1 MNLNLSNVLQVFQSS
16 SSRSTAPKP
25 PANPARSPT
34 AKTSAPTP
42 SQLGLFKGQ
51 AIVEQPISPDR
62 SGRVRFKASRWF
74 ARCDQP
80 LSIASGEVVDV
91 IGVQNITL
99 LVEPAVLLTASKNGL
114 ARLQAALMRDDRLFP
129 LESANAVAVASEAQ
143 IAMRLAE
150 IHQNQP
156 IALELWQRFVSGK
169 PVSAKTFKLCCQ
181 VLELNWQS
189 VAGYS
194 DAEANQKP
202 AVEAD
207 EAKAQQLQVEPDTD
221 LSFVGRAESIAD
233 LNQLVQRGAQMIA
246 LLGEGGIGKTILA
259 QQYFEQANY
268 DLVLECW
275 MAKETK
281 NITAAEG
288 VVLRWLKQHFQE
300 DPAHTF
306 SAALEQLKHHLRAK
320 NDSRKIGV
328 LIDNLEPAI
337 DRNGCFLAA
346 QRDYAALLETL
357 ADPALNCVVLLTSR
371 EPLHESA
378 LIKSI
383 QGRMPL
389 QPYVLSGLDRAA
401 WRQFFEHGQ
410 IATES
415 PVFSELHRVY
425 SGNPKAMRILS
436 SAIRLD
442 YDKDIGAFW
451 QEHRANLLN
460 NADLKDLVSS
470 QFDRLQQLYPDAYQ
484 LLCRMACYRFQEVA
498 TVPMEALSCLLWD
511 VPPTQHRGIARFLR
525 DLFLV
530 EVDNE
535 EYRLHPMIHVK
546 ALSILRATPREWER
560 ANRKAADFWTA
571 RVATI
576 ATVADA
582 TVAAEAYRHYIH
594 LSDWDSAAATLL
606 YGRDSQWE
614 KSEPLGISFY
624 RLGLLQRMISAIER
638 VVDHLTP
645 GYSLC
650 RLYNILGDLFWLTGE
665 IHRSA
670 ACNQKSYEMAIEFG
684 LIDLEIQSLFDIGL
698 CKLGLWELEE
708 AAEFFDTVSAQ
719 ATHSESHRYA
729 AYSWFCLAYLH
740 SCQGHRETAQQ
751 FAQQVVDDY
760 AVASS
765 GVWSRGYSLL
775 FLGQTLLNV
784 GDLDK
789 AQQMYTLAKDYAE
802 QSHYTQVKAEA
813 LNGLAMLCR
822 ERQDFRGAIANHQAA
837 AELLDR
843 LGAKSDLAEVHYE
856 LGLTYQRMDELD
868 ESRQCF
874 EAAIALFQEMN
885 APKQVQRVE
894 QAARG

>member
-16 SSRSTAPKP
+16 SARSSVPKP
-25 PANPARSPT
+25 PANPARSST
-34 AKTSAPTP
+34 AKTPSPTP

-80 LSIASGEVVDV
+80 LTIASGEVVDV

-114 ARLQAALMRDDRLFP
+114 ARLQAALMHDDRLFP
-129 LESANAVAVASEAQ
+129 TESITSVASEGQ
-143 IAMRLAE
+143 LAMRLAE

-181 VLELNWQS
+181 VLELDWRS

-194 DAEANQKP
+194 DKEANRKP
-202 AVEAD
+202 TVEAD
-207 EAKAQQLQVEPDTD
+207 EANAQQLQVEPDTD
-221 LSFVGRAESIAD
+221 LSFVGRAGAIAD
-233 LNQLVQRGAQMIA
+233 LHQLVQRGAQMIT

-259 QQYFEQANY
+259 QQYFEQSKY
-268 DLVLECW
+268 ELVLECW
-275 MAKETK
+275 MAKEAEH
-281 NITAAEG
+281 ITPAEG
-288 VVLRWLKQHFQE
+288 VVLGWLKQHFQE

-306 SAALEQLKHHLRAK
+306 SAALAQLKHHLQAK

-371 EPLHESA
+371 EPLRESA

-389 QPYVLSGLDRAA
+389 QPYVLSGLDQAA
-401 WRQFFEHGQ
+401 WRQFFDYGQ

-436 SAIRLD
+436 SAIQLD
-442 YDKDIGAFW
+442 YDKDIEIFW
-451 QEHRANLLN
+451 QQHRANLLN
-460 NADLKDLVSS
+460 HADLKDLVSS
-470 QFDRLQQLYPDAYQ
+470 QFNRLQQLYPEAYQ

-511 VPPTQHRGIARFLR
+511 VPPTQHRAIARFLR

-530 EVDNE
+530 EVDDD

-571 RVATI
+571 RVTTI

-582 TVAAEAYRHYIH
+582 MIAIEAYRHYLH

-624 RLGLLQRMISAIER
+624 RLGMLQRMIRAIER
-638 VVDHLTP
+638 VIGRLAP

-650 RLYNILGDLFWLTGE
+650 RLYNILGDLFWLTGAV
-665 IHRSA
+665 HRSA
-670 ACNQKSYEMAIEFG
+670 DCNQKSYDMAIEFG
-684 LIDLEIQSLFDIGL
+684 LKDLEIQSLFDIGL

-708 AAEFFDTVSAQ
+708 SREFFDIVSAQ
-719 ATHSESHRYA
+719 ATHSESHMYA
-729 AYSWFCLAYLH
+729 VYSWFCLAYLH
-740 SCQGHRETAQQ
+740 SCQGNREVAQQ

-760 AVASS
+760 AVIS

-775 FLGQTLLNV
+775 FLGRTLLNL

-789 AQQMYTLAKDYAE
+789 AQQMYTLAKNYAE
-802 QSHYTQVKAEA
+802 QSQYTQVKAEA
-813 LNGLAMLCR
+813 LNGLAVLCR

-837 AELLDR
+837 EQLLDR
-843 LGAKSDLAEVHYE
+843 LEAKSGLAEVYYE

-868 ESRQCF
+868 ESRQNF
-874 EAAIALFQEMN
+874 EAAIALFEEMN
-885 APKQVQRVE
+885 APNQVRRVQ
-894 QAARG
+894 QAAL